1 MSTEIILGLMML
13 LPLFAALVNGT
24 VGIYL
29 PKRLIAILACSVVF
43 AAFGLSLMLFFN
55 FEAAEKITLFT
66 ILKIRETSIN
76 ASFYLDA
83 LSIWMTM
90 IITGVGALI
99 HLFSTAYI
107 TEKEDYYKFFTYLNL
122 FVFSMLLLV
131 LGSNYFMLFF
141 GWEGVG
147 ICSFLLIG
155 FNYSDP
161 ETGFANSMAAR
172 KAFIMNRI
180 GDVGLLVALFLL
192 INQFGTLEYTDI
204 YKIVSAKD
212 FTVSGTFITS
222 LTLSLFFAATGKSA
236 QIPLLTWLPDA
247 MAGPTPV
254 SALIHAAT
262 MVTAGIFLIIRS
274 NYLFELAPLTK
285 DIIVYIG
292 LLTSLY
298 GAFSALRQNDIK
310 KVLAYSTVSQLG
322 LMFVALGTGAYTVAL
337 FHVTT
342 HAFFKALLF
351 LCAGSV
357 IHALHHEQDIRNMGG
372 LKKYLKITHITFLVG
387 TLAISGFPL
396 MSGFFS
402 KDEILASAWTYN
414 PVVFAFLIAVITMT
428 SIYMFRLYFLV
439 FHGSVKIDEDT
450 QHHLKE
456 NPISMTL
463 PLMLLAILSVFGGII
478 NLPGLIF
485 HGSAH
490 WFDKYLTKGT
500 EGLSAIHPHHPEASF
515 TWGLMIAASALT
527 IGILLWAYNTYARQ
541 MKTALPDAELKGW
554 QKISASKLYLDEIYN
569 FVFVKPIDR
578 LAAYSYKSF
587 EVGILIRS
595 LRVFPKVFGFMGNVV
610 SRLQQGFISSYI
622 FWMLIGLICFI
633 GYSIII
639 LQFWN

>member
-13 LPLFAALVNGT
+13 LPLFAALINGT

-43 AAFGLSLMLFFN
+43 AAFGLSLLLFFN

-212 FTVSGTFITS
+212 FTVSATFITS

-387 TLAISGFPL
+387 TLAI
-396 MSGFFS
+396 
-402 KDEILASAWTYN
+402 
-414 PVVFAFLIAVITMT
+414 FLEKPIIRT
-428 SIYMFRLYFLV
+428 SILIKWPKSHLVCFLV
-439 FHGSVKIDEDT
+439 
-450 QHHLKE
+450 
-456 NPISMTL
+456 
-463 PLMLLAILSVFGGII
+463 
-478 NLPGLIF
+478 
-485 HGSAH
+485 
-490 WFDKYLTKGT
+490 
-500 EGLSAIHPHHPEASF
+500 
-515 TWGLMIAASALT
+515 
-527 IGILLWAYNTYARQ
+527 
-541 MKTALPDAELKGW
+541 
-554 QKISASKLYLDEIYN
+554 
-569 FVFVKPIDR
+569 
-578 LAAYSYKSF
+578 
-587 EVGILIRS
+587 
-595 LRVFPKVFGFMGNVV
+595 
-610 SRLQQGFISSYI
+610 
-622 FWMLIGLICFI
+622 
-633 GYSIII
+633 
-639 LQFWN
+639 

>member
-1 MSTEIILGLMML
+1 MSTELIIGLMML
-13 LPLFAALVNGT
+13 MPLVAAIINGT
-24 VGIYL
+24 IGNIL
-29 PKRLIAILACSVVF
+29 PTKLIAILACSVVF

-55 FEAAEKITLFT
+55 FESAQKISLFT
-66 ILKIRETSIN
+66 LLKIRETSIN
-76 ASFYLDA
+76 ASFYVDA
-83 LSIWMTM
+83 LSVWMTM

-180 GDVGLLVALFLL
+180 GDMGLLVALFLF
-192 INQFGTLEYTDI
+192 INQFGTLEYTEI
-204 YKIVSAKD
+204 YKMVSAEG
-212 FTVSGTFITS
+212 FEVPSSFMIAI
-222 LTLSLFFAATGKSA
+222 TLSLFFAATGKSA
-236 QIPLLTWLPDA
+236 QVPLLTWLPDA

-292 LLTSLY
+292 LITSLY
-298 GAFSALRQNDIK
+298 GAFSAMRQNDIK

-357 IHALHHEQDIRNMGG
+357 IHAMHHEQDIRNMGG
-372 LKKYLKITHITFLVG
+372 LKKYMKITHFTFLIG
-387 TLAISGFPL
+387 TLAITGFPL

-402 KDEILASAWTYN
+402 KDEIMASAWMYS
-414 PVVFAFLIAVITMT
+414 PIVFALLIAVITMT

-439 FHGSVKIDEDT
+439 FHGTERMDEHSK
-450 QHHLKE
+450 HHLKE
-456 NPISMTL
+456 NPIAMTL
-463 PLMLLAILSVFGGII
+463 PLIFLAILSVFGGII

-490 WFDKYLTKGT
+490 WFDKYLNKGT
-500 EGLSAIHPHHPEASF
+500 DGLSAIHPHHPEAAF

-527 IGILLWAYNTYARQ
+527 IGILLWAYNTYAKQ
-541 MKTALPDAELKGW
+541 LKTALPDSALKGW
-554 QKISASKLYLDEIYN
+554 QKLSASKLYLDEIYN
-569 FVFVKPIDR
+569 FLFVKPVDK
-578 LAAYSYKSF
+578 LATSGYKYF
-587 EVGILIRS
+587 EVAILLRS
-595 LRVFPKVFGFMGNVV
+595 LRIFPRAFGFMGSTV
-610 SRLQQGFISSYI
+610 SKFQQGFIGSYI

>member
-1 MSTEIILGLMML
+1 MML
-13 LPLFAALVNGT
+13 MPLLVAIINGT
-24 VGIYL
+24 LGSLL
-29 PKRLIAILACSVVF
+29 PVKLIGTLATSVVF
-43 AAFGLSLMLFFN
+43 AAFGLSLVLFFN
-55 FEAAEKITLFT
+55 FEAAEKVTLFT
-66 ILKIRETSIN
+66 LLKIRETTIN
-76 ASFYLDA
+76 VSFYIDA

-107 TEKEDYYKFFTYLNL
+107 TDKKDFYKFFTYLNL

-161 ETGFANSMAAR
+161 ETGVANSMAAR

-180 GDVGLLVALFLL
+180 GDMGLLIALFLL
-192 INQFGTLEYTDI
+192 INQFGTLEYSDI
-204 YKIVSAKD
+204 YKIVSSKD
-212 FTVSGTFITS
+212 FEVSNTFITA

-292 LLTSLY
+292 LLTSIY
-298 GAFSALRQNDIK
+298 GAFSAMRQNDIK

-357 IHALHHEQDIRNMGG
+357 IHSLHHEQDIRNMGG
-372 LKKYLKITHITFLVG
+372 LRKYLKITHLTFLIG
-387 TLAISGFPL
+387 TLAITGFPL
-396 MSGFFS
+396 FSGFFS
-402 KDEILASAWTYN
+402 KDEIMASAWMYN
-414 PVVFAFLIAVITMT
+414 PVVFALLILVITMT

-439 FHGSVKIDEDT
+439 FHGTEKLDEET
-450 QHHLKE
+450 KHHLKHE
-456 NPISMTL
+456 ETAMTI
-463 PLMLLAILSVFGGII
+463 PLMVLALLSIIGGVI
-478 NLPGLIF
+478 NL
-485 HGSAH
+485 
-490 WFDKYLTKGT
+490 
-500 EGLSAIHPHHPEASF
+500 LSAGRHWQCSKWTQGYGIRESR
-515 TWGLMIAASALT
+515 GLC
-527 IGILLWAYNTYARQ
+527 W
-541 MKTALPDAELKGW
+541 
-554 QKISASKLYLDEIYN
+554 
-569 FVFVKPIDR
+569 
-578 LAAYSYKSF
+578 
-587 EVGILIRS
+587 
-595 LRVFPKVFGFMGNVV
+595 
-610 SRLQQGFISSYI
+610 
-622 FWMLIGLICFI
+622 
-633 GYSIII
+633 
-639 LQFWN
+639 

>member
-1 MSTEIILGLMML
+1 MSTGLILSLMML
-13 LPLFAALVNGT
+13 MPLIAALINGSI
-24 VGIYL
+24 GKYL
-29 PKRLIAILACSVVF
+29 PVKLIGFMATSVVF
-43 AAFGLSLMLFFN
+43 AAFGLSVMLFMN
-55 FEAAEKITLFT
+55 FVAAEKITLFT
-66 ILKIRETSIN
+66 LLKIRETSIN
-76 ASFYLDA
+76 ASFYVDA
-83 LSIWMTM
+83 LSIWMSM

-107 TEKEDYYKFFTYLNL
+107 TEKDDFYKFFTYLNL

-131 LGSNYFMLFF
+131 LGSNYFVLFF

-161 ETGFANSMAAR
+161 ETGFKNSMAAR

-180 GDVGLLVALFLL
+180 GDIGLLVALFLL
-192 INQFGTLEYTDI
+192 INQFGTLEYSEI
-204 YKIVSAKD
+204 YKVVTAKD
-212 FTVSGTFITS
+212 YEISGNFITA

-274 NYLFELAPLTK
+274 NYLFELAPLSK

-292 LLTSLY
+292 LLTSIY
-298 GAFSALRQNDIK
+298 GAFSAMRQNDIK

-351 LCAGSV
+351 LCAGSI

-372 LKKYLKITHITFLVG
+372 LKKYMKITHLTFLLG
-387 TLAISGFPL
+387 TLAITGFPL

-402 KDEILASAWTYN
+402 KDEIMASAWMYS
-414 PVVFAFLIAVITMT
+414 PIVFVLLIAVITMT

-439 FHGSVKIDEDT
+439 FHGTEKMDEHT
-450 QHHLKE
+450 KHHLKE

-463 PLMLLAILSVFGGII
+463 PLMILAILSVLGGII

-490 WFDKYLTKGT
+490 WFDKYLSKGT
-500 EGLSAIHPHHPEASF
+500 DGLSAIHPHHPDPAF

-527 IGILLWAYNTYARQ
+527 IGILFWAYNTYARQ
-541 MKTALPDAELKGW
+541 LKTALSDSALKGW
-554 QKISASKLYLDEIYN
+554 QKVSADKLYLDESYN
-569 FVFVKPIDR
+569 FLFIKPIDN
-578 LAAYSYKSF
+578 LAAFAYKFF
-587 EVGILIRS
+587 ELGTLLRS
-595 LRVFPKVFGFMGNVV
+595 LRIFPKVFGFVGTVV
-610 SRLQQGFISSYI
+610 AKLQQGFVGSYI

-639 LQFWN
+639 IQFWN